1 MLRIWSSEALL
12 LTPLPDPFDL
22 FDFLTFFYVLGLG
35 FGNKESF
42 ENHLEHVRVGVGVD
56 YWLKNLIKYQ
66 PFDQTQ
72 NDLSLS
78 P

>member
-1 MLRIWSSEALL
+1 MIIWGVIID
-12 LTPLPDPFDL
+12 TVPGFFDL
-22 FDFLTFFYVLGLG
+22 FDFLTFFYVLSLV

-42 ENHLEHVRVGVGVD
+42 ENHLDHVRVGVGVD